1 MAIKEKQQSARI
13 EIDISG
19 PAGNAF
25 VLMGYADRFAKKLG
39 KDGKAITA
47 RMMEGDYEHLL
58 KVFDEEFGH
67 VVDLVR

>member
-1 MAIKEKQQSARI
+1 MAIKEKRQSSRI

-19 PAGNAF
+19 PDGNALA
-25 VLMGYADRFAKKLG
+25 LMGHAKRFANQLG

-58 KVFDEEFGH
+58 NVFDEEFGH